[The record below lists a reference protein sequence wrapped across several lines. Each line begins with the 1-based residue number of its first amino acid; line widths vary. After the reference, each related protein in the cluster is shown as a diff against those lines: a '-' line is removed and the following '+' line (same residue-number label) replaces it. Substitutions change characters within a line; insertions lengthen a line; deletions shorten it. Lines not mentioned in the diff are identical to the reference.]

1 MNKLKITILLF
12 CISLLAI
19 LTFSL
24 SKSWFFLD
32 RGINLAKEETGKE
45 ETVEKEIIQSDEVER
60 ESRVIWK
67 SFIYYPTELIREDD
81 SSGPQKILH
90 HARNLTFIN
99 LNNGKLHKVFEKK
112 VYIYDYIPGDFSKT
126 QTSFS
131 TQEEITDSID
141 IGNKFIILVM
151 TIDTNKDGYLNY
163 KDKARIFIYDPL
175 EEKLSDILPENY
187 FYEKILLNT
196 KKNTLAFIVKK
207 LNQTKKESYPSQIFL
222 YDSLNDKGVII
233 VDDEK

>member
-1 MNKLKITILLF
+1 LNKLKITILLF

>member
-1 MNKLKITILLF
+1 MNKLQIILLF
-12 CISLLAI
+12 IGISLLAI

-32 RGINLAKEETGKE
+32 RGINLAKEESGKE
-45 ETVEKEIIQSDEVER
+45 ETVEKEIVQSDEVER

-67 SFIYYPTELIREDD
+67 SFIYYPTDLIREDD

-112 VYIYDYIPGDFSKT
+112 VYIYDYFPGDYSKT

-131 TQEEITDSID
+131 SQEVITDSID

-175 EEKLSDILPENY
+175 EEKLSDILPDNY

-207 LNQTKKESYPSQIFL
+207 LNQTKKETYPSQIFL
-222 YDSLNDKGVII
+222 YDSLNDKGIII
-233 VDDEK
+233 VDVEK

>member
-1 MNKLKITILLF
+1 
-12 CISLLAI
+12 
-19 LTFSL
+19 
-24 SKSWFFLD
+24 LD

-45 ETVEKEIIQSDEVER
+45 EAVEKEIIQSDEVER

-67 SFIYYPTELIREDD
+67 SFIYYPTELNREDD

-112 VYIYDYIPGDFSKT
+112 VYIYDYFPGDFSKT

-163 KDKARIFIYDPL
+163 KDKARIFIYDPS

-207 LNQTKKESYPSQIFL
+207 LNQSRKQSYPSQIFL
-222 YDSLNDKGVII
+222 YDSLIDKGMII
-233 VDDEK
+233 IDDEK

>member
-1 MNKLKITILLF
+1 
-12 CISLLAI
+12 
-19 LTFSL
+19 
-24 SKSWFFLD
+24 LD

-196 KKNTLAFIVKK
+196 KKYTLAFIVKK

>member
-1 MNKLKITILLF
+1 LNKLKITILLF

-222 YDSLNDKGVII
+222 YDSLNDKGLII

>member
-1 MNKLKITILLF
+1 MNKLKIILTLVGL
-12 CISLLAI
+12 SLLAI

-24 SKSWFFLD
+24 SKSLFFLD

-45 ETVEKEIIQSDEVER
+45 EAVEKEIIQSDEVER

-67 SFIYYPTELIREDD
+67 SFIYYPTELNREDD

-112 VYIYDYIPGDFSKT
+112 VYIYDYFPGDFSKT

-163 KDKARIFIYDPL
+163 KDKARIFIYDPS

-207 LNQTKKESYPSQIFL
+207 LNQSRKQSYPSQIFL
-222 YDSLNDKGVII
+222 YDSLIDKGMII
-233 VDDEK
+233 IDDEK

>member
-1 MNKLKITILLF
+1 LNKLKITILLF

-131 TQEEITDSID
+131 TQEEITDTID

-222 YDSLNDKGVII
+222 YDSLNDKGLII

>member
-1 MNKLKITILLF
+1 MNKLQIILLF
-12 CISLLAI
+12 IGISLLAI

-32 RGINLAKEETGKE
+32 RGINLAKEESGKE
-45 ETVEKEIIQSDEVER
+45 ETVEKEIVQSDEVER

-67 SFIYYPTELIREDD
+67 SFIYYPTDLMREDD

-90 HARNLTFIN
+90 HARNLSFIN

-112 VYIYDYIPGDFSKT
+112 VYIYDYFPGDYSKT

-131 TQEEITDSID
+131 SQEVITDSID
-141 IGNKFIILVM
+141 IGYKFIILVM

-196 KKNTLAFIVKK
+196 KKNTLAFVVKK
-207 LNQTKKESYPSQIFL
+207 LNQSKKETYPSQIFL
-222 YDSLNDKGVII
+222 YDSLNDKGIII

>member
-1 MNKLKITILLF
+1 M
-12 CISLLAI
+12 
-19 LTFSL
+19 
-24 SKSWFFLD
+24 D

-45 ETVEKEIIQSDEVER
+45 EAVEKEIIQSDEVER

-67 SFIYYPTELIREDD
+67 SFIYYPTELNREDD

-112 VYIYDYIPGDFSKT
+112 VYIYDYFPGDFSKT

-163 KDKARIFIYDPL
+163 KDKARIFIYDPS

-207 LNQTKKESYPSQIFL
+207 LNQSRKQSYPSQIFL
-222 YDSLNDKGVII
+222 YDSLIDKGMII
-233 VDDEK
+233 IDDEK

>member
-141 IGNKFIILVM
+141 IGNKFIIE
-151 TIDTNKDGYLNY
+151 I
-163 KDKARIFIYDPL
+163 
-175 EEKLSDILPENY
+175 
-187 FYEKILLNT
+187 
-196 KKNTLAFIVKK
+196 
-207 LNQTKKESYPSQIFL
+207 
-222 YDSLNDKGVII
+222 
-233 VDDEK
+233 